1 MYMCFE
7 KKRGRTQCRPRG
19 RMQKGYKPGYVA
31 DTLEGVVCRLSFILT
46 VCRQTAPAPK
56 RRAAYPPAMDE
67 QPLAAGVFGL
77 ATHRMCGM
85 PCRHGIRWALTPP
98 FHPYPCPLCEED
110 AGGRFLSHFPRR
122 RRRLVVGKYGA
133 LRCPDFPLHAPGM
146 KRQTSL
152 LLYVYTRFE
161 TE

>member
-1 MYMCFE
+1 M
-7 KKRGRTQCRPRG
+7 GRTQCRPE
-19 RMQKGYKPGYVA
+19 K
-31 DTLEGVVCRLSFILT
+31 ECRRDISRVMWDYPYMETSCLSFILT

-98 FHPYPCPLCEED
+98 FHPYRSLGETP
-110 AGGRFLSHFPRR
+110 A
-122 RRRLVVGKYGA
+122 VVFCHI
-133 LRCPDFPLHAPGM
+133 CPDVAAGLTLPSMVLCVARTFLFMRPA
-146 KRQTSL
+146 
-152 LLYVYTRFE
+152 
-161 TE
+161 